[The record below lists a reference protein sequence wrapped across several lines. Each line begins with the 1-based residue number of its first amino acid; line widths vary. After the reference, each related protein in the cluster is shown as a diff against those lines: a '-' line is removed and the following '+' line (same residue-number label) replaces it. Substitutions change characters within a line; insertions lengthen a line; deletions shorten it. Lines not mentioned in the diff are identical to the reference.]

1 MTVAHDILIQQGQ
14 TYTHTLPAADL
25 VSAGRGLRM
34 HIRDATATPT
44 VIAILSHNGAANL
57 ALAFGADGV
66 NVTIGASV
74 SELWLVGADR
84 VEWVYDCESYSLT
97 DADDVIVTHS
107 GRAIVRG
114 NRTRAADVTPS
125 EQMPSGDG
133 RYVRYDGVQGLS
145 DAQQLQARENI
156 GVTGGGGGATGATGP
171 TGPAGPTGATGSAG
185 ATGATGPTGAT
196 GATGSNGSDGA
207 AGATGPTGA
216 TGATGSNGT
225 NGADGATGATGPAG
239 PTGATG
245 SAGATG
251 ATGATGSGGS
261 PAGSGTEL
269 QYRDGSA
276 LGAVPGSSV
285 DVANGRVGFGT
296 GSPAAVVHAVA
307 DSASEVALISQ
318 AASGATANIQ
328 QWLNS
333 SGTVLSYINA
343 AGEFVGILTR
353 GNGYLDLNSAW
364 WHSIGISIAAG
375 TFVVVQGG
383 PHGWYGQYFEA
394 HTESASYGVR
404 HRSYAGETEQ
414 HFGGAECS
422 GDAVAERVT
431 VRGQNAKPSAATN
444 LAGGDLYL
452 SGGNGAS
459 GSSGAAHGGNIYL
472 RGGTKYGTGHHGYL
486 IADNLPTSASGLPTG
501 AIWNDAGTLKVA

>member
-1 MTVAHDILIQQGQ
+1 MTVAHDLLIYQGQ

-57 ALAFGADGV
+57 ALAFGADGID
-66 NVTIGASV
+66 VTIGASV

-156 GVTGGGGGATGATGP
+156 GVGTGGGATGATGP
-171 TGPAGPTGATGSAG
+171 TGPTGPAGATGATGSAGATGSTGPTGATGATGSNGSNGAAG

-196 GATGSNGSDGA
+196 GATGATGTNGTNGSN
-207 AGATGPTGA
+207 
-216 TGATGSNGT
+216 GSNGT

-276 LGAVPGSSV
+276 LGAAPGSAV
-285 DVANGRVGFGT
+285 DATNGRIGLGT
-296 GSPAAVVHAVA
+296 SSPAAVLHAVA
-307 DSASEVALISQ
+307 DSASEVALIAQ
-318 AASGATANIQ
+318 GASGATANIQ
-328 QWLNS
+328 NWRNS
-333 SGTVLSYINA
+333 SGTVLASVTA
-343 AGEFVGILTR
+343 D
-353 GNGYLDLNSAW
+353 GY
-364 WHSIGISIAAG
+364 
-375 TFVVVQGG
+375 Q
-383 PHGWYGQYFEA
+383 
-394 HTESASYGVR
+394 
-404 HRSYAGETEQ
+404 
-414 HFGGAECS
+414 
-422 GDAVAERVT
+422 VAL
-431 VRGQNAKPSAATN
+431 KFS
-444 LAGGDLYL
+444 
-452 SGGNGAS
+452 GNGATVDFGYNTSDTLMRCSVNQYIFYIS
-459 GSSGAAHGGNIYL
+459 GGYALGVSAGGLLIQNPDTTLSRTAAGIIGVNVTGAGGAIELQEMTAPSAPSSNGARLFIEDNGSGKTRLMVRFASGASQQ
-472 RGGTKYGTGHHGYL
+472 
-486 IADNLPTSASGLPTG
+486 IAIEP
-501 AIWNDAGTLKVA
+501 